1 VLEAAIACPFS
12 DIKEESVFMLEF
24 IGGHR
29 AVDILIEAL
38 RDKDAEFREKVGSAI
53 SMLLDKEFESYKE
66 AKTWWEKNRDRYD
79 EDLSSIEDEQG
90 TQDN

>member
-1 VLEAAIACPFS
+1 
-12 DIKEESVFMLEF
+12 MLEN
-24 IGGHR
+24 IRDHR

-38 RDKDAEFREKVGSAI
+38 RDEDAEFREKVSSAI

-79 EDLSSIEDEQG
+79 EDLSLR
-90 TQDN
+90 